1 MIYINYYSKV
11 RNRIGMTEEELNRE
25 IAFNKNRIATKT
37 VPHSTHMRIDQK
49 ALMAAVKVQE
59 AIEQF
64 VAYHP
69 QDVKRTAFVDDRFYQ
84 DYFYDFSSM
93 YRTFQ
98 IPKRRGGFREI
109 CAPTDEL
116 KSLQTQVATL
126 FTKSMK
132 FLPHN
137 AAHGFTRKR
146 NCKTSLEV
154 HQKYGARWF
163 LKLDIKDFFPNTTF
177 SQIVDAMKHVYPF
190 CCLTERQMWLFASV
204 CTLGGVTPQGAPTSP
219 VITNLVMVTEDVR
232 ITEYCKAHKLT
243 YTRYA
248 DDILISSKVSFDWE
262 TVQRDIQAILENYEL
277 KTEKTRY
284 GSFNGR
290 NWNLGLMYNNQ
301 NQITVGHAKKKLVKN
316 LVHNY
321 LTKPEQQTQENF
333 YHLIG
338 LIGYCRYVEPAYFE
352 NYLEQIK
359 AHAPA

>member
-1 MIYINYYSKV
+1 
-11 RNRIGMTEEELNRE
+11 MTEEELNRE

-49 ALMAAVKVQE
+49 ALMAAVRIQE

-219 VITNLVMVTEDVR
+219 VITNLVMVAEDVR

-338 LIGYCRYVEPAYFE
+338 LIGYCRYVEPDYFE